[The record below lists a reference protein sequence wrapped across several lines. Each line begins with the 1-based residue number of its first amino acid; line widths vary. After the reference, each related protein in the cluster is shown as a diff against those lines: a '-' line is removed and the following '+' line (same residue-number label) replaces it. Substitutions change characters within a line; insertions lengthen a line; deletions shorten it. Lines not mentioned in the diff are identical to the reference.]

1 MNLPR
6 VRSFGGWGQ
15 LASYALA
22 VCLGAALGI
31 GLNEACQVGTPGA
44 WLLALALLAFSALLA
59 GYILWNNRR
68 KNGELYHV
76 STTASPV
83 RYFAAVQRDITPQV
97 LAEQTMRESE
107 ERYRSLL
114 GALSDGVVLQD
125 SQGALL
131 QMNTSAERILG
142 LSFEDAEHKSLQSV
156 TELPWRMVDDVGQEY
171 VPEALPYVEALRSGK
186 PVLNKVL
193 GLEKPDGCKT
203 WISVS
208 SQPLTRPGEE
218 APYAVVSSLHDIT
231 ERNTAGQE
239 LAAYARQERLLN
251 DITRAAIAYTDLN
264 GMLQTMADR
273 LGELLGADGVYMS
286 LWDDVAHRPIPAAAY
301 GQMRGRYT
309 TMDLPQP
316 GEKYLSAAVLEK
328 GRVIPVEDVFHTEYL
343 SPRIAAMFPS
353 QSLLGLPLI
362 VHEQKLGVAMVSF
375 ETRHVFS
382 QEEIRLGEQAAGQI
396 ALAVQK
402 ARLLE
407 SEREER
413 IYTEALRQ
421 AGLVLGGSLEMDELL
436 ERILELVY
444 LVVPYDSAA
453 YLEIKQEKLVVQKT
467 RGYERFGLDETK
479 LAEGLPQDLGAYLT
493 LERLVNQHEPVLISD
508 TATEA
513 GWMQMQSRS
522 YVGSWIGAPV
532 MFEGRVAGLLSL
544 DKVEPNFY
552 RPVHLARLAAFTA
565 QAALALQN
573 AQLFEQVQTMAM
585 TDPLTGSYNRRYF
598 FELAERDFEYARR
611 YSRPL
616 ALIMMDVDHFKLV
629 NDTFGHLA
637 GDLALRQV
645 AEVCQARLRKTDLF
659 ARYGGEE
666 FIVLLPETTKEAA
679 SSLAETLRDQ
689 VAEIEMETRRGSLRV
704 TVSIGVSELTDGK
717 DEEMTVE
724 QLIEEAD
731 RALYRAKGGGRN
743 QVRT

>member
-1 MNLPR
+1 M
-6 VRSFGGWGQ
+6 
-15 LASYALA
+15 
-22 VCLGAALGI
+22 
-31 GLNEACQVGTPGA
+31 
-44 WLLALALLAFSALLA
+44 
-59 GYILWNNRR
+59 
-68 KNGELYHV
+68 
-76 STTASPV
+76 
-83 RYFAAVQRDITPQV
+83 
-97 LAEQTMRESE
+97 
-107 ERYRSLL
+107 
-114 GALSDGVVLQD
+114 
-125 SQGALL
+125 
-131 QMNTSAERILG
+131 
-142 LSFEDAEHKSLQSV
+142 
-156 TELPWRMVDDVGQEY
+156 
-171 VPEALPYVEALRSGK
+171 
-186 PVLNKVL
+186 
-193 GLEKPDGCKT
+193 
-203 WISVS
+203 
-208 SQPLTRPGEE
+208 
-218 APYAVVSSLHDIT
+218 
-231 ERNTAGQE
+231 
-239 LAAYARQERLLN
+239 
-251 DITRAAIAYTDLN
+251 
-264 GMLQTMADR
+264 
-273 LGELLGADGVYMS
+273 
-286 LWDDVAHRPIPAAAY
+286 
-301 GQMRGRYT
+301 
-309 TMDLPQP
+309 
-316 GEKYLSAAVLEK
+316 
-328 GRVIPVEDVFHTEYL
+328 
-343 SPRIAAMFPS
+343 
-353 QSLLGLPLI
+353 
-362 VHEQKLGVAMVSF
+362 
-375 ETRHVFS
+375 
-382 QEEIRLGEQAAGQI
+382 
-396 ALAVQK
+396 
-402 ARLLE
+402 
-407 SEREER
+407 
-413 IYTEALRQ
+413 
-421 AGLVLGGSLEMDELL
+421 
-436 ERILELVY
+436 
-444 LVVPYDSAA
+444 
-453 YLEIKQEKLVVQKT
+453 
-467 RGYERFGLDETK
+467 DETK